1 MKNSLLYLV
10 VLVLAFFI
18 ISASSCHKEDP
29 IPDLVPITTTGAN
42 TMGFYVDGVPVN
54 IKGKHGGLSSVGVKG
69 GIINGEIIY
78 LLDSAENSNPI
89 NSISIYLPIDQS
101 NVLKEYKLNNDK
113 WHYDEVSVIDH
124 SDLGG
129 NTYKTDS
136 IYCGFLKLLKLDSKI
151 ISGTFFF
158 DAIDSETGKVIHITD
173 GRFDFSN

>member
-78 LLDSAENSNPI
+78 LLGSAENSNP
-89 NSISIYLPIDQS
+89 
-101 NVLKEYKLNNDK
+101 YKLNNDK